1 MGEKAEL
8 YRFPLHEDLSLL
20 FSQKSNNGG
29 SAASGGSDAS
39 ITDMPYFNYTDY
51 LQGSVDYG
59 FGFQNSDVKSELAVD
74 VTGVRSNN
82 LSSAGT
88 GPVTPNSSISSSSS
102 EANGD
107 DQEPGRYKKEK
118 MKLEEEREEEKED
131 KGDDEDCDK
140 SKKV

>member
-20 FSQKSNNGG
+20 FSQKSNGT
-29 SAASGGSDAS
+29 SASDVTS
-39 ITDMPYFNYTDY
+39 LTDMPYFNYADY

-59 FGFQNSDVKSELAVD
+59 FAFQNSDVKNELAVD
-74 VTGVRSNN
+74 VTGGRSNN
-82 LSSAGT
+82 LSGTGT
-88 GPVTPNSSISSSSS
+88 GPVTPNSSICSSSS

-107 DQEPGRYKKEK
+107 EEQGRYRKEK
-118 MKLEEEREEEKED
+118 MKLEEDREEDKEG
-131 KGDDEDCDK
+131 KGDDEGSEK